1 MKELAMDNR
10 SMMSKGRKSNKGSK
24 KQTIS
29 VYKELDDNIFE
40 GMKMPIEREGGG
52 NWLMDADFNILFHY
66 IQVYHDPKQYEFFDT
81 FEVQQDE
88 C

>member
-10 SMMSKGRKSNKGSK
+10 SMMSKGRKSTKGSK

-40 GMKMPIEREGGG
+40 GMKMPLEREAGG
-52 NWLMDADFNILFHY
+52 NWLLD
-66 IQVYHDPKQYEFFDT
+66 
-81 FEVQQDE
+81 
-88 C
+88 